1 MLLFSKRLKELRLN
15 KNLTQQQLGKLL
27 SVSGQTILNWEND
40 ITYPSVKKLIELAS
54 FFDVSIDYLLDFKEK
69 DTNFDKIINILNDY
83 EKEDL
88 IKLIATFVN
97 EALNEKN

>member
-1 MLLFSKRLKELRLN
+1 MKRLKELRLN

-69 DTNFDKIINILNDY
+69 NTNFDKIINILNDY

-97 EALNEKN
+97 EALNEKK

>member
-1 MLLFSKRLKELRLN
+1 MKRLKELRLN

-97 EALNEKN
+97 EALNEKIE

>member
-1 MLLFSKRLKELRLN
+1 MKRLKELRLN

-40 ITYPSVKKLIELAS
+40 ITYPSVKKLIELAT
-54 FFDVSIDYLLDFKEK
+54 FFDVSIDYLLNNKKK

-97 EALNEKN
+97 EALNEKK

>member
-1 MLLFSKRLKELRLN
+1 MKRLKELRLN
-15 KNLTQQQLGKLL
+15 KNLTQQHLGKLL

-40 ITYPSVKKLIELAS
+40 ITYPSVKKLIELAK

-97 EALNEKN
+97 EALNEKK

>member
-1 MLLFSKRLKELRLN
+1 MKRLKELRLN

-97 EALNEKN
+97 DALNEKK

>member
-1 MLLFSKRLKELRLN
+1 MKRLKELRLN
-15 KNLTQQQLGKLL
+15 KNLTQQQLGKLM

-97 EALNEKN
+97 EALNEKK

>member
-1 MLLFSKRLKELRLN
+1 MKRLKELRLN

-69 DTNFDKIINILNDY
+69 NTNFNKIINILNDY

-97 EALNEKN
+97 KALNEKK

>member
-1 MLLFSKRLKELRLN
+1 MKRLKELRLN
-15 KNLTQQQLGKLL
+15 KSLTQQQLGKLL

-97 EALNEKN
+97 EALNEKK

>member
-1 MLLFSKRLKELRLN
+1 MKRLKELRLN

-83 EKEDL
+83 EKKDL
-88 IKLIATFVN
+88 IKLIATIVN
-97 EALNEKN
+97 EALNEKK

>member
-1 MLLFSKRLKELRLN
+1 MKRLKELRLN

-54 FFDVSIDYLLDFKEK
+54 FFNVSIDYLLDFKEK
-69 DTNFDKIINILNDY
+69 DTNFDKIMNILNDY

-97 EALNEKN
+97 EALNEKK

>member
-1 MLLFSKRLKELRLN
+1 MKRLKELRLN

-97 EALNEKN
+97 EALNENK

>member
-1 MLLFSKRLKELRLN
+1 MKRLKELRLN

-69 DTNFDKIINILNDY
+69 DTNFDKIMNILNDY
-83 EKEDL
+83 KKEDL

-97 EALNEKN
+97 EALNEKK

>member
-1 MLLFSKRLKELRLN
+1 MKRLKELRLN

-97 EALNEKN
+97 EALNEKKIE

>member
-1 MLLFSKRLKELRLN
+1 MKRLKELRLN
-15 KNLTQQQLGKLL
+15 KNLTQQQLGKLM

-69 DTNFDKIINILNDY
+69 DTNFDKIINILDDY

-97 EALNEKN
+97 EALNEKK

>member
-1 MLLFSKRLKELRLN
+1 MKRLKELRLN

-40 ITYPSVKKLIELAS
+40 ITYPSVKKLIELAR
-54 FFDVSIDYLLDFKEK
+54 FFDVSIDYLLDFKGK

-97 EALNEKN
+97 EALNEKK

>member
-1 MLLFSKRLKELRLN
+1 INMKRLKELRLN

-97 EALNEKN
+97 EALNEKK

>member
-1 MLLFSKRLKELRLN
+1 MKRLKELRLN
-15 KNLTQQQLGKLL
+15 RNLTQQQLGKLL

-69 DTNFDKIINILNDY
+69 DTNFNKIINILNDY

-97 EALNEKN
+97 EALNEKK

>member
-1 MLLFSKRLKELRLN
+1 MKRLKKLRLN

-54 FFDVSIDYLLDFKEK
+54 FFDVSIDYLLDFKGK

-97 EALNEKN
+97 EALNEKK

>member
-1 MLLFSKRLKELRLN
+1 MKRLKELRLN

-40 ITYPSVKKLIELAS
+40 IPYPSVKKLIELAS

-97 EALNEKN
+97 EALNEKK

>member
-1 MLLFSKRLKELRLN
+1 MKRLKELRLN

-54 FFDVSIDYLLDFKEK
+54 FFDVSIDYLLDFKGK
-69 DTNFDKIINILNDY
+69 DTNFDKIINILDDY

-97 EALNEKN
+97 EALNEKK

>member
-1 MLLFSKRLKELRLN
+1 MKRLKELRLN

-69 DTNFDKIINILNDY
+69 DTNFDKIKNILNDY

-97 EALNEKN
+97 EALNEKK

>member
-1 MLLFSKRLKELRLN
+1 MKRLKELRLN
-15 KNLTQQQLGKLL
+15 KNLTQQQLGKLM

-54 FFDVSIDYLLDFKEK
+54 FFNVSIDYLLDFKEK

-97 EALNEKN
+97 EALNEKK

>member
-1 MLLFSKRLKELRLN
+1 MKRLKELRLN

-83 EKEDL
+83 QKEDL

-97 EALNEKN
+97 EALNEKK

>member
-1 MLLFSKRLKELRLN
+1 MKRLKELRLN
-15 KNLTQQQLGKLL
+15 KNLTQQHLGKLL

-97 EALNEKN
+97 EALNEKK

>member
-1 MLLFSKRLKELRLN
+1 MKRLKELRLN

-97 EALNEKN
+97 EALNERK

>member
-1 MLLFSKRLKELRLN
+1 MKRLKELRLN

-40 ITYPSVKKLIELAS
+40 ITYPPVKKLIELAS

-69 DTNFDKIINILNDY
+69 DTNFDKILNILNDY

-97 EALNEKN
+97 EALNEKK

>member
-1 MLLFSKRLKELRLN
+1 MKRLKELRLN

-54 FFDVSIDYLLDFKEK
+54 FFNVSIDYLLDFKEK

-97 EALNEKN
+97 EALNEKK

>member
-1 MLLFSKRLKELRLN
+1 MKRLKELRLN
-15 KNLTQQQLGKLL
+15 RNLTQQQLGKLL

-54 FFDVSIDYLLDFKEK
+54 FFDVSIDYLLDFKET

-97 EALNEKN
+97 EALNEKK

>member
-1 MLLFSKRLKELRLN
+1 MKRLKELRLN

-40 ITYPSVKKLIELAS
+40 ITYPPVKKLIELAS
-54 FFDVSIDYLLDFKEK
+54 FFDVSIDYLLDFKDK

-97 EALNEKN
+97 EALNEKK

>member
-1 MLLFSKRLKELRLN
+1 MKRLKELRLN

-69 DTNFDKIINILNDY
+69 DTNFNRIINILNDY

-97 EALNEKN
+97 EALNEKK

>member
-1 MLLFSKRLKELRLN
+1 MKRLKELRLN

-69 DTNFDKIINILNDY
+69 DTNFNKILNILNDY

-97 EALNEKN
+97 EALNEKK

>member
-1 MLLFSKRLKELRLN
+1 MKRLKKLRLN

-40 ITYPSVKKLIELAS
+40 ITYPSVKKLIELAR
-54 FFDVSIDYLLDFKEK
+54 FFDVSIDYLLDFKGK

-97 EALNEKN
+97 EALNEKK

>member
-1 MLLFSKRLKELRLN
+1 MKRLKELRLN

-40 ITYPSVKKLIELAS
+40 ITYPPVKKIIELAS

-97 EALNEKN
+97 EALNEKK

>member
-1 MLLFSKRLKELRLN
+1 MKRLKELRLN

-54 FFDVSIDYLLDFKEK
+54 FFDVSIDYLLDFKGK

-97 EALNEKN
+97 EALNEKK

>member
-1 MLLFSKRLKELRLN
+1 MKRLKELRLN

-69 DTNFDKIINILNDY
+69 DTNFDKIMNILNDY

>member
-1 MLLFSKRLKELRLN
+1 MKRLKELRLN

-27 SVSGQTILNWEND
+27 SVSGQTILNCEND

-97 EALNEKN
+97 EALNEKK

>member
-1 MLLFSKRLKELRLN
+1 MKRLKELRLN

-69 DTNFDKIINILNDY
+69 DTNFNRIINILNDY

-97 EALNEKN
+97 EALNQKK

>member
-1 MLLFSKRLKELRLN
+1 MKRLKELRLN

-40 ITYPSVKKLIELAS
+40 ITNPSVKKLIELAS

-97 EALNEKN
+97 EALNEKK

>member
-1 MLLFSKRLKELRLN
+1 MKRLKELRLN

-27 SVSGQTILNWEND
+27 SVSGQTTLNWEND

-97 EALNEKN
+97 EALNEKK

>member
-1 MLLFSKRLKELRLN
+1 MKRLKELRLN

-54 FFDVSIDYLLDFKEK
+54 FFDVSIDYLLDFKGK

-83 EKEDL
+83 EK
-88 IKLIATFVN
+88 
-97 EALNEKN
+97 